1 MITSRKSRS
10 HEKCKFLKEVSWA
23 LPAQSVSSARSPE
36 PHNVLRAPA
45 FAVPEIYV
53 ELFKYV
59 CMHVHMQACMH
70 ACPHNVCVYMYPCEY
85 VCIYI
90 YIYVYVCVYVYVCI
104 GRSRGGPVGTGCS
117 VVATCQSQQT
127 RCLLSGRLNIAPLVV
142 CNSVTT

>member
-90 YIYVYVCVYVYVCI
+90 YICLCMCVCLCVHRSVA
-104 GRSRGGPVGTGCS
+104 GRAGGHWVQRSCNVS
-117 VVATCQSQQT
+117 VSADSMLVI
-127 RCLLSGRLNIAPLVV
+127 RKIEYRAPCGL
-142 CNSVTT
+142 